1 MQNCR
6 DITRTFRVI
15 SRMFRVLSRKLRVYR
30 KRFAFYMRK
39 FCVTKRMWGRYKTIL
54 KVLNDLRNPISAINK
69 TFLDF
74 KLSLT
79 KKNRRHKKYRIHQF
93 LHNSDGIDFFYF
105 FLQIN
110 IRNFWESLIPMNFRY
125 LSCCIGKYRVWK

>member
-1 MQNCR
+1 MSRYNTNVQSYIANVSR
-6 DITRTFRVI
+6 FVAKITSLSQKVC
-15 SRMFRVLSRKLRVYR
+15 VLY
-30 KRFAFYMRK
+30 AK

-54 KVLNDLRNPISAINK
+54 KVLIDLRNPISAINK